1 MEPQRHISLPSC
13 FSQGN
18 FADWLER
25 FEICAAANAWQE
37 DTMALKLPTL
47 LEGEALVAWLAIPGK
62 TRGDYCATKQA
73 LKNALKPTEF
83 SAFAEFQSR
92 KLRPGE
98 TVHMYAHH
106 LKRLLDAAMPELD
119 DDSKSKILFQQFV
132 AGVPDECSRMLRAN
146 PDIIT
151 IDAAVNRAKLLL
163 TIAVEKPTSSVAA
176 ITTSCPEVR
185 ALQNSVKY
193 LTEQMSALM
202 GKLQDHTSAA
212 VQSPAPATAPAAKTP
227 DSVLQLQ
234 PTWTCSKKLSAPG
247 KWTGD
252 DYIKGYRPSRSYLE
266 AQEFITAVSSERVPV
281 IKGKLDDSD
290 VKIMVDSGS
299 SVSLVDKAYLPSGCV
314 ILRRQQALRTAD
326 GHGMR
331 IVGMVRLTVHLGA
344 FKAEQELLVAEQLLM
359 PVILGVDFLSKHSV
373 TVVFDRSLSYVRIG
387 TVVVHTVGR
396 QDEVNSCYAVSTKQS
411 DSEEKDATEEC
422 AVPRF
427 GEEPSHDIPVCPV
440 ELQNVVEEYRQL
452 FSTVPGF
459 TEVAHHAIPTANN
472 PPVRVPPRRIPA
484 QYREE
489 IEHQL
494 QEMLDRNIIR
504 VSSSPWLAPAV
515 YVPKKNG
522 ELRFC
527 IDYRELNKRT
537 MKDAYP
543 LPLPDEVQD
552 RLAGATVF
560 SKLDLQ
566 SGYWQLPVK
575 EEDRMKTAFCP
586 GPGMGLYE
594 FCRMPFGVTGGPSSF
609 QRLMDKV
616 LHGLSFATS
625 YIDDVLVH
633 SSSMEL
639 HQSHLR
645 QVLDRLAKAGLTLRG
660 TKCKLGLDKVQY
672 LGHVFSKEGMTPDSE
687 KITVVQKW
695 PTPTNAT
702 EVRQFLG
709 LASYYRRYVNNFAD
723 VAAPLHSLTQKAV
736 EFSWDE
742 NCQHAFQML
751 KVALTQAPVLSYPS
765 FKKEFTLL
773 TDASAVGIG
782 AVLEQEGHPIAYAS
796 RSLTPS
802 ERQYSVIERECLA
815 AVFAVKQFRHY
826 LLGRPFSLHT
836 DHQPLQWLSAQK
848 MEGRLCRWALAL
860 QEFDF
865 EIKYR
870 RGSANGNADALS
882 RVPAVEVEAGDTC
895 SATLIT
901 PELTTDRIRKEQQK
915 DAVLQ
920 QVTKHLTSRNG
931 TSKPNWKQFP
941 LKRYLHLLKQL
952 HMIEGVLCRRF
963 VPGPLEE
970 VITVPVM
977 PTSLQLEILRSCHDI
992 ISAGHQ
998 GTGKTLDRLKRVAY
1012 WVGMAKVTELYC
1024 RSCEVCQQS
1033 KLPMPVAVPMT
1044 NVPIGRAWQMLAV
1057 DVLEVPM
1064 SSHGNRYLLVLQ
1076 DYFTKWAEAI
1086 PMPDQTAE
1094 RIVRVLI
1101 EVFSH
1106 FGIPEI
1112 LHSDQGR
1119 NFESTILKKTCSAF
1133 GIVKSR
1139 TTSYHPQGD
1148 GMVERFNRTL
1158 LQLLRA
1164 YVQQQSDWES
1174 QLPLLLYAY
1183 RTARHTS
1190 THLSPFVLLMG
1201 REPVLP
1207 ITPSLGGDEMKGHD
1221 PHSYEHTLQVRLA
1234 ELRDLV
1240 ECHIAQEAQR
1250 QKKSY
1255 DSSTKCR
1262 TFNVGDAV
1270 WLHVPTAGKLEAKWE
1285 GGWTVRRV
1293 LSPVNVDIEHTTTAR
1308 TRVVHVN
1315 RLQARIVREEVE
1327 AQGDKYEEHGVADW
1341 EAPQIEHLILPP
1353 QQEQP
1358 AAVQRRYPQRIRHP
1372 VLRYN

>member
-1 MEPQRHISLPSC
+1 
-13 FSQGN
+13 
-18 FADWLER
+18 
-25 FEICAAANAWQE
+25 
-37 DTMALKLPTL
+37 
-47 LEGEALVAWLAIPGK
+47 
-62 TRGDYCATKQA
+62 
-73 LKNALKPTEF
+73 
-83 SAFAEFQSR
+83 
-92 KLRPGE
+92 
-98 TVHMYAHH
+98 
-106 LKRLLDAAMPELD
+106 
-119 DDSKSKILFQQFV
+119 
-132 AGVPDECSRMLRAN
+132 
-146 PDIIT
+146 
-151 IDAAVNRAKLLL
+151 
-163 TIAVEKPTSSVAA
+163 
-176 ITTSCPEVR
+176 
-185 ALQNSVKY
+185 
-193 LTEQMSALM
+193 
-202 GKLQDHTSAA
+202 
-212 VQSPAPATAPAAKTP
+212 
-227 DSVLQLQ
+227 
-234 PTWTCSKKLSAPG
+234 
-247 KWTGD
+247 
-252 DYIKGYRPSRSYLE
+252 
-266 AQEFITAVSSERVPV
+266 
-281 IKGKLDDSD
+281 
-290 VKIMVDSGS
+290 
-299 SVSLVDKAYLPSGCV
+299 
-314 ILRRQQALRTAD
+314 
-326 GHGMR
+326 
-331 IVGMVRLTVHLGA
+331 
-344 FKAEQELLVAEQLLM
+344 
-359 PVILGVDFLSKHSV
+359 
-373 TVVFDRSLSYVRIG
+373 
-387 TVVVHTVGR
+387 
-396 QDEVNSCYAVSTKQS
+396 
-411 DSEEKDATEEC
+411 
-422 AVPRF
+422 
-427 GEEPSHDIPVCPV
+427 
-440 ELQNVVEEYRQL
+440 
-452 FSTVPGF
+452 
-459 TEVAHHAIPTANN
+459 
-472 PPVRVPPRRIPA
+472 
-484 QYREE
+484 
-489 IEHQL
+489 
-494 QEMLDRNIIR
+494 
-504 VSSSPWLAPAV
+504 
-515 YVPKKNG
+515 
-522 ELRFC
+522 
-527 IDYRELNKRT
+527 
-537 MKDAYP
+537 
-543 LPLPDEVQD
+543 
-552 RLAGATVF
+552 
-560 SKLDLQ
+560 
-566 SGYWQLPVK
+566 
-575 EEDRMKTAFCP
+575 
-586 GPGMGLYE
+586 
-594 FCRMPFGVTGGPSSF
+594 
-609 QRLMDKV
+609 
-616 LHGLSFATS
+616 
-625 YIDDVLVH
+625 
-633 SSSMEL
+633 
-639 HQSHLR
+639 
-645 QVLDRLAKAGLTLRG
+645 
-660 TKCKLGLDKVQY
+660 
-672 LGHVFSKEGMTPDSE
+672 MTPDSE

-1133 GIVKSR
+1133 
-1139 TTSYHPQGD
+1139 
-1148 GMVERFNRTL
+1148 
-1158 LQLLRA
+1158 
-1164 YVQQQSDWES
+1164 
-1174 QLPLLLYAY
+1174 
-1183 RTARHTS
+1183 ARHTS

-1201 REPVLP
+1201 RKPVLP

-1293 LSPVNVDIEHTTTAR
+1293 LSPVNVDIEHTTTTR

>member
-1 MEPQRHISLPSC
+1 M
-13 FSQGN
+13 
-18 FADWLER
+18 
-25 FEICAAANAWQE
+25 
-37 DTMALKLPTL
+37 
-47 LEGEALVAWLAIPGK
+47 
-62 TRGDYCATKQA
+62 
-73 LKNALKPTEF
+73 
-83 SAFAEFQSR
+83 
-92 KLRPGE
+92 
-98 TVHMYAHH
+98 
-106 LKRLLDAAMPELD
+106 
-119 DDSKSKILFQQFV
+119 
-132 AGVPDECSRMLRAN
+132 
-146 PDIIT
+146 
-151 IDAAVNRAKLLL
+151 
-163 TIAVEKPTSSVAA
+163 
-176 ITTSCPEVR
+176 
-185 ALQNSVKY
+185 
-193 LTEQMSALM
+193 
-202 GKLQDHTSAA
+202 
-212 VQSPAPATAPAAKTP
+212 
-227 DSVLQLQ
+227 LQLQ

-920 QVTKHLTSRNG
+920 HVTKHLTSRNG

-1012 WVGMAKVTELYC
+1012 WVGMAKATELYC

-1207 ITPSLGGDEMKGHD
+1207 ITPSLGGEEMKGHD

>member
-1 MEPQRHISLPSC
+1 
-13 FSQGN
+13 
-18 FADWLER
+18 
-25 FEICAAANAWQE
+25 
-37 DTMALKLPTL
+37 MALKLPTL

-193 LTEQMSALM
+193 LTEKIHLPLLLLLSDATIVTVLDTYH
-202 GKLQDHTSAA
+202 GTASSQDAR
-212 VQSPAPATAPAAKTP
+212 QCATTA
-227 DSVLQLQ
+227 

-290 VKIMVDSGS
+290 VKNNGRFRLLRFFSRQAVSPFGVCNLEKTAGSSDSGWARDEDS
-299 SVSLVDKAYLPSGCV
+299 WN
-314 ILRRQQALRTAD
+314 
-326 GHGMR
+326 
-331 IVGMVRLTVHLGA
+331 
-344 FKAEQELLVAEQLLM
+344 
-359 PVILGVDFLSKHSV
+359 
-373 TVVFDRSLSYVRIG
+373 VVFDRSLSYVRIG

-396 QDEVNSCYAVSTKQS
+396 QDEVNSCYAVLTKQS
-411 DSEEKDATEEC
+411 DSEEKDVTEEC

-472 PPVRVPPRRIPA
+472 LAPVRVPPRRIPA

-616 LHGLSFATS
+616 LHGYSFATS

-639 HQSHLR
+639 
-645 QVLDRLAKAGLTLRG
+645 
-660 TKCKLGLDKVQY
+660 
-672 LGHVFSKEGMTPDSE
+672 
-687 KITVVQKW
+687 I
-695 PTPTNAT
+695 
-702 EVRQFLG
+702 
-709 LASYYRRYVNNFAD
+709 
-723 VAAPLHSLTQKAV
+723 
-736 EFSWDE
+736 
-742 NCQHAFQML
+742 
-751 KVALTQAPVLSYPS
+751 
-765 FKKEFTLL
+765 
-773 TDASAVGIG
+773 
-782 AVLEQEGHPIAYAS
+782 
-796 RSLTPS
+796 
-802 ERQYSVIERECLA
+802 
-815 AVFAVKQFRHY
+815 
-826 LLGRPFSLHT
+826 
-836 DHQPLQWLSAQK
+836 
-848 MEGRLCRWALAL
+848 
-860 QEFDF
+860 
-865 EIKYR
+865 
-870 RGSANGNADALS
+870 
-882 RVPAVEVEAGDTC
+882 
-895 SATLIT
+895 
-901 PELTTDRIRKEQQK
+901 
-915 DAVLQ
+915 
-920 QVTKHLTSRNG
+920 
-931 TSKPNWKQFP
+931 
-941 LKRYLHLLKQL
+941 
-952 HMIEGVLCRRF
+952 
-963 VPGPLEE
+963 
-970 VITVPVM
+970 
-977 PTSLQLEILRSCHDI
+977 
-992 ISAGHQ
+992 
-998 GTGKTLDRLKRVAY
+998 
-1012 WVGMAKVTELYC
+1012 
-1024 RSCEVCQQS
+1024 
-1033 KLPMPVAVPMT
+1033 
-1044 NVPIGRAWQMLAV
+1044 
-1057 DVLEVPM
+1057 
-1064 SSHGNRYLLVLQ
+1064 
-1076 DYFTKWAEAI
+1076 
-1086 PMPDQTAE
+1086 
-1094 RIVRVLI
+1094 
-1101 EVFSH
+1101 
-1106 FGIPEI
+1106 
-1112 LHSDQGR
+1112 
-1119 NFESTILKKTCSAF
+1119 
-1133 GIVKSR
+1133 
-1139 TTSYHPQGD
+1139 
-1148 GMVERFNRTL
+1148 
-1158 LQLLRA
+1158 
-1164 YVQQQSDWES
+1164 
-1174 QLPLLLYAY
+1174 
-1183 RTARHTS
+1183 
-1190 THLSPFVLLMG
+1190 
-1201 REPVLP
+1201 
-1207 ITPSLGGDEMKGHD
+1207 
-1221 PHSYEHTLQVRLA
+1221 
-1234 ELRDLV
+1234 
-1240 ECHIAQEAQR
+1240 
-1250 QKKSY
+1250 
-1255 DSSTKCR
+1255 
-1262 TFNVGDAV
+1262 
-1270 WLHVPTAGKLEAKWE
+1270 
-1285 GGWTVRRV
+1285 
-1293 LSPVNVDIEHTTTAR
+1293 
-1308 TRVVHVN
+1308 
-1315 RLQARIVREEVE
+1315 
-1327 AQGDKYEEHGVADW
+1327 
-1341 EAPQIEHLILPP
+1341 
-1353 QQEQP
+1353 
-1358 AAVQRRYPQRIRHP
+1358 
-1372 VLRYN
+1372 

>member
-1 MEPQRHISLPSC
+1 
-13 FSQGN
+13 
-18 FADWLER
+18 
-25 FEICAAANAWQE
+25 
-37 DTMALKLPTL
+37 
-47 LEGEALVAWLAIPGK
+47 
-62 TRGDYCATKQA
+62 
-73 LKNALKPTEF
+73 
-83 SAFAEFQSR
+83 
-92 KLRPGE
+92 
-98 TVHMYAHH
+98 
-106 LKRLLDAAMPELD
+106 
-119 DDSKSKILFQQFV
+119 
-132 AGVPDECSRMLRAN
+132 
-146 PDIIT
+146 
-151 IDAAVNRAKLLL
+151 
-163 TIAVEKPTSSVAA
+163 
-176 ITTSCPEVR
+176 
-185 ALQNSVKY
+185 
-193 LTEQMSALM
+193 
-202 GKLQDHTSAA
+202 
-212 VQSPAPATAPAAKTP
+212 
-227 DSVLQLQ
+227 
-234 PTWTCSKKLSAPG
+234 
-247 KWTGD
+247 
-252 DYIKGYRPSRSYLE
+252 
-266 AQEFITAVSSERVPV
+266 
-281 IKGKLDDSD
+281 
-290 VKIMVDSGS
+290 
-299 SVSLVDKAYLPSGCV
+299 
-314 ILRRQQALRTAD
+314 
-326 GHGMR
+326 
-331 IVGMVRLTVHLGA
+331 
-344 FKAEQELLVAEQLLM
+344 
-359 PVILGVDFLSKHSV
+359 
-373 TVVFDRSLSYVRIG
+373 
-387 TVVVHTVGR
+387 
-396 QDEVNSCYAVSTKQS
+396 
-411 DSEEKDATEEC
+411 
-422 AVPRF
+422 
-427 GEEPSHDIPVCPV
+427 
-440 ELQNVVEEYRQL
+440 
-452 FSTVPGF
+452 
-459 TEVAHHAIPTANN
+459 
-472 PPVRVPPRRIPA
+472 
-484 QYREE
+484 
-489 IEHQL
+489 
-494 QEMLDRNIIR
+494 
-504 VSSSPWLAPAV
+504 
-515 YVPKKNG
+515 
-522 ELRFC
+522 
-527 IDYRELNKRT
+527 
-537 MKDAYP
+537 
-543 LPLPDEVQD
+543 
-552 RLAGATVF
+552 
-560 SKLDLQ
+560 
-566 SGYWQLPVK
+566 
-575 EEDRMKTAFCP
+575 
-586 GPGMGLYE
+586 
-594 FCRMPFGVTGGPSSF
+594 
-609 QRLMDKV
+609 
-616 LHGLSFATS
+616 
-625 YIDDVLVH
+625 
-633 SSSMEL
+633 MEL

-687 KITVVQKW
+687 KITVMQKW

-765 FKKEFTLL
+765 FKKEFMLL

-815 AVFAVKQFRHY
+815 AVFAVKQF
-826 LLGRPFSLHT
+826 
-836 DHQPLQWLSAQK
+836 
-848 MEGRLCRWALAL
+848 
-860 QEFDF
+860 
-865 EIKYR
+865 
-870 RGSANGNADALS
+870 
-882 RVPAVEVEAGDTC
+882 
-895 SATLIT
+895 
-901 PELTTDRIRKEQQK
+901 
-915 DAVLQ
+915 
-920 QVTKHLTSRNG
+920 
-931 TSKPNWKQFP
+931 
-941 LKRYLHLLKQL
+941 
-952 HMIEGVLCRRF
+952 

-977 PTSLQLEILRSCHDI
+977 TSLQLEILRSCHDI

-1012 WVGMAKVTELYC
+1012 WVGMAKATELYC
-1024 RSCEVCQQS
+1024 RSCES
-1033 KLPMPVAVPMT
+1033 WESISTSPS
-1044 NVPIGRAWQMLAV
+1044 RF
-1057 DVLEVPM
+1057 
-1064 SSHGNRYLLVLQ
+1064 
-1076 DYFTKWAEAI
+1076 FTKWAEAI

-1139 TTSYHPQGD
+1139 TTSYHPQED
-1148 GMVERFNRTL
+1148 GVVERFNRTL

-1207 ITPSLGGDEMKGHD
+1207 ITPSLGGDEMKGQD

>member
-1 MEPQRHISLPSC
+1 
-13 FSQGN
+13 
-18 FADWLER
+18 
-25 FEICAAANAWQE
+25 
-37 DTMALKLPTL
+37 
-47 LEGEALVAWLAIPGK
+47 
-62 TRGDYCATKQA
+62 
-73 LKNALKPTEF
+73 
-83 SAFAEFQSR
+83 
-92 KLRPGE
+92 
-98 TVHMYAHH
+98 
-106 LKRLLDAAMPELD
+106 
-119 DDSKSKILFQQFV
+119 
-132 AGVPDECSRMLRAN
+132 MLRAN

-212 VQSPAPATAPAAKTP
+212 VQSPAPATAPVRCYNCTYWTPITELQAAKTP

-484 QYREE
+484 QCREE

-586 GPGMGLYE
+586 GPGMGLY
-594 FCRMPFGVTGGPSSF
+594 M
-609 QRLMDKV
+609 
-616 LHGLSFATS
+616 SFAGCPS
-625 YIDDVLVH
+625 VSPVD
-633 SSSMEL
+633 
-639 HQSHLR
+639 
-645 QVLDRLAKAGLTLRG
+645 
-660 TKCKLGLDKVQY
+660 
-672 LGHVFSKEGMTPDSE
+672 
-687 KITVVQKW
+687 
-695 PTPTNAT
+695 
-702 EVRQFLG
+702 
-709 LASYYRRYVNNFAD
+709 
-723 VAAPLHSLTQKAV
+723 
-736 EFSWDE
+736 
-742 NCQHAFQML
+742 
-751 KVALTQAPVLSYPS
+751 PVL
-765 FKKEFTLL
+765 F
-773 TDASAVGIG
+773 
-782 AVLEQEGHPIAYAS
+782 
-796 RSLTPS
+796 
-802 ERQYSVIERECLA
+802 SV
-815 AVFAVKQFRHY
+815 
-826 LLGRPFSLHT
+826 
-836 DHQPLQWLSAQK
+836 
-848 MEGRLCRWALAL
+848 
-860 QEFDF
+860 
-865 EIKYR
+865 
-870 RGSANGNADALS
+870 
-882 RVPAVEVEAGDTC
+882 
-895 SATLIT
+895 
-901 PELTTDRIRKEQQK
+901 
-915 DAVLQ
+915 
-920 QVTKHLTSRNG
+920 
-931 TSKPNWKQFP
+931 
-941 LKRYLHLLKQL
+941 
-952 HMIEGVLCRRF
+952 
-963 VPGPLEE
+963 
-970 VITVPVM
+970 
-977 PTSLQLEILRSCHDI
+977 
-992 ISAGHQ
+992 
-998 GTGKTLDRLKRVAY
+998 
-1012 WVGMAKVTELYC
+1012 
-1024 RSCEVCQQS
+1024 
-1033 KLPMPVAVPMT
+1033 
-1044 NVPIGRAWQMLAV
+1044 
-1057 DVLEVPM
+1057 
-1064 SSHGNRYLLVLQ
+1064 
-1076 DYFTKWAEAI
+1076 
-1086 PMPDQTAE
+1086 
-1094 RIVRVLI
+1094 
-1101 EVFSH
+1101 
-1106 FGIPEI
+1106 
-1112 LHSDQGR
+1112 
-1119 NFESTILKKTCSAF
+1119 
-1133 GIVKSR
+1133 
-1139 TTSYHPQGD
+1139 
-1148 GMVERFNRTL
+1148 
-1158 LQLLRA
+1158 
-1164 YVQQQSDWES
+1164 
-1174 QLPLLLYAY
+1174 
-1183 RTARHTS
+1183 
-1190 THLSPFVLLMG
+1190 
-1201 REPVLP
+1201 
-1207 ITPSLGGDEMKGHD
+1207 
-1221 PHSYEHTLQVRLA
+1221 
-1234 ELRDLV
+1234 
-1240 ECHIAQEAQR
+1240 
-1250 QKKSY
+1250 
-1255 DSSTKCR
+1255 
-1262 TFNVGDAV
+1262 
-1270 WLHVPTAGKLEAKWE
+1270 
-1285 GGWTVRRV
+1285 
-1293 LSPVNVDIEHTTTAR
+1293 
-1308 TRVVHVN
+1308 
-1315 RLQARIVREEVE
+1315 
-1327 AQGDKYEEHGVADW
+1327 
-1341 EAPQIEHLILPP
+1341 
-1353 QQEQP
+1353 
-1358 AAVQRRYPQRIRHP
+1358 
-1372 VLRYN
+1372 

>member
-1 MEPQRHISLPSC
+1 
-13 FSQGN
+13 
-18 FADWLER
+18 
-25 FEICAAANAWQE
+25 
-37 DTMALKLPTL
+37 
-47 LEGEALVAWLAIPGK
+47 
-62 TRGDYCATKQA
+62 
-73 LKNALKPTEF
+73 
-83 SAFAEFQSR
+83 
-92 KLRPGE
+92 
-98 TVHMYAHH
+98 
-106 LKRLLDAAMPELD
+106 
-119 DDSKSKILFQQFV
+119 
-132 AGVPDECSRMLRAN
+132 
-146 PDIIT
+146 
-151 IDAAVNRAKLLL
+151 
-163 TIAVEKPTSSVAA
+163 
-176 ITTSCPEVR
+176 
-185 ALQNSVKY
+185 
-193 LTEQMSALM
+193 
-202 GKLQDHTSAA
+202 
-212 VQSPAPATAPAAKTP
+212 
-227 DSVLQLQ
+227 
-234 PTWTCSKKLSAPG
+234 
-247 KWTGD
+247 
-252 DYIKGYRPSRSYLE
+252 
-266 AQEFITAVSSERVPV
+266 
-281 IKGKLDDSD
+281 
-290 VKIMVDSGS
+290 MVDSGS

-1012 WVGMAKVTELYC
+1012 WVGMAKATELYC

-1207 ITPSLGGDEMKGHD
+1207 ITPSLGGEEMKGHD